1 MASKDRSF
9 PIHDLLVALLRD
21 QNIHE
26 GYWGLTVQFHAQGT
40 SVSMPGRTG
49 ENLPGLAV
57 AVSGVTLIPAQEGEA
72 GAVDASLVNPIRQ
85 ARVRKEM
92 KPATLQ

>member
-1 MASKDRSF
+1 MASKDRGF
-9 PIHDLLVALLRD
+9 PIRDLLIALLRD

-26 GYWGLTVQFHAQGT
+26 GFWGLTVQFHAQGT
-40 SVSMPGRTG
+40 SVSLAGRQG

-57 AVSGVTLIPAQEGEA
+57 AVSGVTLIAAREGET

-85 ARVRKEM
+85 ARVRRDA
-92 KPATLQ
+92 KPKTPQ